1 MRTKQQPWNY
11 FNRTIKN
18 LLESWGAHNVLTKL
32 IKLYMSLCPSW
43 HFSGSLCLNA
53 CRRTGAKLSKEWL
66 KNKSRVPENSCL
78 ASRLRASDF
87 GLVSTLHLWSHS
99 ACRRRWKQGATI
111 WVPTRGELGIGI
123 VLSTTSILHPPH
135 HTALDKDPNNGLS
148 FSMPLLLHLPVIY
161 VFPAN
166 TSYSWKPLAASW
178 DIFTGKW
185 FILGLVGTR
194 QWLMDGNF
202 GFLAREASF
211 RLERPLGIDQAL
223 IKVKTGNR
231 AGDVHGL
238 IHTLCLSMTTM
249 ALHSFKLKCLFLWS
263 FKGTFHFAAL

>member
-11 FNRTIKN
+11 FNRTIKK
-18 LLESWGAHNVLTKL
+18 LLESWGGYNALTKL
-32 IKLYMSLCPSW
+32 IKLYMFLCSSW

-66 KNKSRVPENSCL
+66 KNKTRVTENSCL

-87 GLVSTLHLWSHS
+87 GLVSTLHLWSHPAS
-99 ACRRRWKQGATI
+99 RRRWKQGATI

-123 VLSTTSILHPPH
+123 VLTTTSILRPH
-135 HTALDKDPNNGLS
+135 HTALDKGPNSGLL
-148 FSMPLLLHLPVIY
+148 FSMPFLLHLTVIY
-161 VFPAN
+161 VFPAH
-166 TSYSWKPLAASW
+166 TSYSRKPLAASW

-223 IKVKTGNR
+223 IKVKMGNR

-238 IHTLCLSMTTM
+238 TYALCLSMTTM
-249 ALHSFKLKCLFLWS
+249 ALHSFKLMFLFLWS